1 MKFSEIVA
9 VTGVGGLK
17 RVIGR
22 RTDGLIVS
30 DLDGSNKKFL
40 PSRLHLFSPL
50 ENISIFTYQDS
61 VPLMDVFLKM
71 KETSPPDIN
80 ADNDSLRAYMES
92 VLPDHDQQRV
102 HINDIK
108 KLIKWFN
115 ILEPYGLIQASPEK
129 ETKE

>member
-1 MKFSEIVA
+1 MKLNEIVA

-17 RVIGR
+17 RIIGR

-50 ENISIFTYQDS
+50 DNISIYTYQDS
-61 VPLMDVFLKM
+61 VPLMEVFLKM
-71 KETSPPDIN
+71 KEITPPDLSV
-80 ADNDSLRAYMES
+80 DNDALRAYMES
-92 VLPDHDQQRV
+92 VLPDHDQHKV

-108 KLIKWFN
+108 KMIKWFN
-115 ILEPYGLIQASPEK
+115 ILEPYGILVANTEDKK
-129 ETKE
+129 EE

>member
-50 ENISIFTYQDS
+50 DNISIYTYQDS

-71 KETSPPDIN
+71 KEIAPPDVN
-80 ADNDSLRAYMES
+80 TDNDSLRAYMES
-92 VLPDHDQQRV
+92 VLPDHDQHKV

-108 KLIKWFN
+108 KMIKWFN
-115 ILEPYGLIQASPEK
+115 VLEPYGLIEASAGEGK
-129 ETKE
+129 EE